1 MSKVGRM
8 RHRVQLQ
15 KNTPVDQNSGG
26 RVPSWA
32 TEATLWADVKGPKTK
47 SSFNQE
53 QRKQVTEYTIT
64 CRNNALIQKGKRFLH
79 GSLILIIQKVSN
91 PDQLTKYMQIV
102 CEQEVAQDAAK
113 D

>member
-1 MSKVGRM
+1 MSTVGRM
-8 RHRVQLQ
+8 RHRVHLQ
-15 KNTPVDQNSGG
+15 VNTPVDQDSGG

-32 TEATLWADVKGPKTK
+32 TEVTVWADVQGPKTK
-47 SSFNQE
+47 SSFQQE

-79 GSLILIIQKVSN
+79 GSLILVIQTVSN
-91 PDQLTKYMQIV
+91 PDQLTKYMKVV
-102 CEQEVAQDAAK
+102 CEQEVAQNAAK